1 MMREYQVRICEM
13 LGVKFPGPTR
23 QKRRFWMSANRS
35 ALLPKTDVTLALSDL
50 RQRRANLA
58 VNLRKVV
65 RRQMRQPYR
74 AARAARPYVY
84 ASGPAPKS
92 APSANAPA
100 PILPAKT

>member
-1 MMREYQVRICEM
+1 MREYQVRICEM

>member
-1 MMREYQVRICEM
+1 
-13 LGVKFPGPTR
+13 
-23 QKRRFWMSANRS
+23 MSANRS
-35 ALLPKTDVTLALSDL
+35 ALPPKTDVTLALSDL